1 MAAPFAVPHSLV
13 SKISEMF
20 HQDDSMVS
28 RGVLVIESRFKFVQ
42 LKGQSLFQGETITN
56 SKNTLMKFKNPLLK
70 NHWANF
76 NKTWHKASLGDEDS
90 SLFK

>member
-56 SKNTLMKFKNPLLK
+56 SKNTLMKFKEPLDQFQQNL
-70 NHWANF
+70 AQ
-76 NKTWHKASLGDEDS
+76 SILGWKG
-90 SLFK
+90 L